1 MNIYISDGSSLT
13 FDEYEG
19 NKIHIIPFEEWLS
32 VLKSGRQDDL
42 VIWRYRYPW
51 NDDQQVDFLK
61 SLQFEKWNSKQ
72 QKVLNSVKDTKRFAL
87 FNEDLMSLEDVL
99 EKIVNSSESQ
109 KKPYTVENHISD
121 IDNLMLSVMYV
132 WGKQYWKTLE
142 RLEKI
147 SLTSNIF
154 KHAIKNNFSR
164 KSKDILSS
172 WLATIS
178 NANNIKIENDAVN
191 KKIDKG
197 INELVQL
204 TCSLEA
210 SYKKNRICND
220 YLNADIAFQGTNF
233 ENSSA
238 EKSLA
243 ETELIQLQQH
253 YKALQIES
261 EATFSELAKYKSL
274 NVDITKKQISLENDI
289 QQKNKSITTL
299 EEEISKLKL
308 TNEEQK
314 NKIIELTS
322 ESEIYKKSL
331 NERFSELAAI
341 TNMLEGSRRDVI
353 KLQDQLSSA
362 TQKTDNIRN
371 GLLRKTTASLRVLS
385 NPRNLNKKKQNNKI
399 KKSVELIKNSELFDT
414 EWYLT
419 QYPDVKDSGIDPARH
434 YLLFGGFEQRD
445 PSALFSSQG
454 YLDLYTD
461 VKESG
466 MNPLVHYICF
476 GRNEERV
483 ITPEK

>member
-32 VLKSGRQDDL
+32 ILKNGSQDDL

-61 SLQFEKWNSKQ
+61 SLHFDKWNSKQ
-72 QKVLNSVKDTKRFAL
+72 QKVLNCVKDTKRFAL

-99 EKIVNSSESQ
+99 EKIVHSSESQ
-109 KKPYTVENHISD
+109 KKPHIVQNNIND
-121 IDNLMLSVMYV
+121 IDNLLLSVMYI

-142 RLEKI
+142 RLEKT
-147 SLTSNIF
+147 SLTSSIF

-178 NANNIKIENDAVN
+178 NANNIKTENNVLN
-191 KKIDKG
+191 KKIELG

-204 TCSLEA
+204 TCTLEA
-210 SYKKNRICND
+210 SYKKNRIGND
-220 YLNADIAFQGTNF
+220 YLNADIASQCTNF
-233 ENSSA
+233 ENTSA
-238 EKSLA
+238 EQSRA
-243 ETELIQLQQH
+243 ETDLIQLQH
-253 YKALQIES
+253 NYKALQIES
-261 EATFSELAKYKSL
+261 TAISLELATNRSL
-274 NVDITKKQISLENDI
+274 NADITKKQIRLEDDI
-289 QQKNKSITTL
+289 QQKDKSITLL
-299 EEEISKLKL
+299 EKEISKLKL
-308 TNEEQK
+308 TNEDLK
-314 NKIIELTS
+314 NKVFELTS

-341 TNMLEGSRRDVI
+341 TNMLEESRREVI
-353 KLQDQLSSA
+353 KLQDQLAS
-362 TQKTDNIRN
+362 TVQKTENKKN
-371 GLLRKTTASLRVLS
+371 GLLRKTTTSLRVLS
-385 NPRNLNKKKQNNKI
+385 NPTSLNKKKKNNKI

-454 YLDLYTD
+454 YLDLYAD

-466 MNPLVHYICF
+466 MNPLEHYICF

-483 ITPEK
+483 VPKK